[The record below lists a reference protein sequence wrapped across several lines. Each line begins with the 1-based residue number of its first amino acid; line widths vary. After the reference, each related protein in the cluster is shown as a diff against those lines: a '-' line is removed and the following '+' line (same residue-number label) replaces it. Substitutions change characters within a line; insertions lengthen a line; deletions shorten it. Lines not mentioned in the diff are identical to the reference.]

1 MFLTEEV
8 GLDVVGEVIRG
19 QLPVTC
25 DWSVSL
31 ILGSDWSVTDV
42 HDPRGDFYSQAFDG
56 SGQGELV
63 EWKNWNRML
72 KFKNRYCLSNIPPHL
87 SMFLYVTRYRQ
98 VRLPLEAMMMLDR
111 SFRRTLVL
119 RLFRRTLAK
128 IR

>member
-8 GLDVVGEVIRG
+8 GLDIVGEVIRG

-42 HDPRGDFYSQAFDG
+42 HYPVGDFYAQALDG

-63 EWKNWNRML
+63 EWKIGTECL
-72 KFKNRYCLSNIPPHL
+72 KKR
-87 SMFLYVTRYRQ
+87 
-98 VRLPLEAMMMLDR
+98 
-111 SFRRTLVL
+111 
-119 RLFRRTLAK
+119 
-128 IR
+128 

>member
-8 GLDVVGEVIRG
+8 GLDIVGEVIRG

-42 HDPRGDFYSQAFDG
+42 HDPVGDFYPQALDG

-63 EWKNWNRML
+63 EWKIGTECL
-72 KFKNRYCLSNIPPHL
+72 KKR
-87 SMFLYVTRYRQ
+87 
-98 VRLPLEAMMMLDR
+98 
-111 SFRRTLVL
+111 
-119 RLFRRTLAK
+119 
-128 IR
+128 